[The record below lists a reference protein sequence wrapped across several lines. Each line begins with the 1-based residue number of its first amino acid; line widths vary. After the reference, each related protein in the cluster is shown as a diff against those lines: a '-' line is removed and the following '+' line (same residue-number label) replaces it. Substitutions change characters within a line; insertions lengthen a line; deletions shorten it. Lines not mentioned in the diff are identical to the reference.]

1 MWNWNFQMSGLIG
14 EFECKLDSK
23 GRLSLP
29 SKLRVQFP
37 DSAGNILVVNRGFE
51 KCLVL
56 YTKEDWLAETAK
68 LNSVD
73 DFMSPEIRR
82 FKRVFTNGANLVQID
97 SAQRIL
103 IPKKILE
110 YAELESD
117 IVLSA
122 LNNKVEIW
130 SKSNYDNELGVNS
143 DELSN
148 LASHFFNQQN
158 LNKSKD

>member
-1 MWNWNFQMSGLIG
+1 MSGLIG

-158 LNKSKD
+158 LNKSND